1 MAQTKKKI
9 AEIKPARGSYP
20 ISIIC
25 HSLQLVLSAG
35 CSLRGVERVL
45 QVTFS
50 SLGIDSYVPDWTT
63 VRSWLLRL
71 GLAQLR
77 QPVEQADDWIWMV
90 DCSVQIGVQKVLV
103 IVGVRASLI
112 EWNRSLRYEDLTLI
126 SMQVLNQAK
135 KEDILRCLEQACRDR
150 PMPTAILS
158 DHGADILAG
167 VRLLQNSHSEV
178 RDLYDVKHKTACMLK
193 AALTNDDKWQSFQ
206 TALGQSKFKTQ
217 QTLLAYA
224 TAPSQRSKARFMNLA
239 KLVRWAKRVLW
250 HLDSGKRT
258 ELSQDFKTQFQWVQE
273 YRDSIEQWSQWL
285 AVIEQTLDLIR
296 REGLHSTTPALL
308 ESRLSEF
315 GLGAPI
321 STGLARFVTE
331 ESQKLHSGE
340 RVPMTT
346 EVLESLFSKLKNIEK
361 TQEKSGFS
369 SLVLTL
375 GAMIPRLT
383 KESTLQALETT
394 SNRSLKDWAK
404 KTLGTTVQ
412 AARQA
417 FFRTPKAQQN

>member
-1 MAQTKKKI
+1 M
-9 AEIKPARGSYP
+9 KPARASYP
-20 ISIIC
+20 ISIIH

-35 CSLRGVERVL
+35 CSLRGVEKVL
-45 QVTFS
+45 LITFS
-50 SLGIDSYVPDWTT
+50 NLELDWYVPDWTT
-63 VRSWLLRL
+63 VRSWLLRF

-77 QPVEQADDWIWMV
+77 LPVEQADDWIWMV

-103 IVGVRASLI
+103 IVGVRANLVQ
-112 EWNRSLRYEDLTLI
+112 WNRSLRYEDLTLI

-135 KEDILRCLEQACRDR
+135 KEDILQCLKRACSDR

-167 VRLLQNSHSEV
+167 VRLLQESHSEI
-178 RDLYDVKHKTACMLK
+178 RGLYDVKHKAASMLK
-193 AALTNDDKWQSFQ
+193 AALASDDKWESFQ

-224 TAPSQRSKARFMNLA
+224 TAPSQRSKARYMNLA

-250 HLDSGKRT
+250 HFESKGGTVLT
-258 ELSQDFKTQFQWVQE
+258 EDFKAQFQWILE
-273 YRDSIEQWSQWL
+273 YRGSIERWSHWL

-296 REGLHSTTPALL
+296 REGLHSTTAALL

-315 GLGAPI
+315 RLGAPM
-321 STGLARFVTE
+321 STGLVRFVTE
-331 ESQKLHSGE
+331 ESQKLRSGE

-375 GAMIPRLT
+375 GAMIPKLT
-383 KESTLQALETT
+383 QESVLQALETT
-394 SNRSLKDWAK
+394 SNVSLKDWAK
-404 KTLGTTVQ
+404 ATLGKTIQ
-412 AARQA
+412 SARQA
-417 FFRTPKAQQN
+417 FFRPQKAQQK